1 MTVMWLSCD
10 FTDTPPRQAS
20 GRTEEET
27 VPVEARGNEKRER
40 LERGERGREGGKE
53 RREIEHCLIGGGK
66 WDFLPCSLTNFSFKL
81 STSKFYNYC
90 K

>member
-27 VPVEARGNEKRER
+27 VPVEARGNEKRRKE
-40 LERGERGREGGKE
+40 GGREGK
-53 RREIEHCLIGGGK
+53 REKIFKFLASSLPLLSFTITANRVLFQSNF
-66 WDFLPCSLTNFSFKL
+66 DDFTPSVFLP
-81 STSKFYNYC
+81 
-90 K
+90 